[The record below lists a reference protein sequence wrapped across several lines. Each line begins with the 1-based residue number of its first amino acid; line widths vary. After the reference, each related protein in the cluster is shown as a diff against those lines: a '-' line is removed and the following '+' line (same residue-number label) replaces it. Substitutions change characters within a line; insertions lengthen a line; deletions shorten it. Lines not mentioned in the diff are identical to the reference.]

1 MGGLTIF
8 RFEDNKC
15 YRMPAHFGGFN
26 CPGPEAALYY
36 RDAVSISW
44 TYTTDEDQLANY
56 VPEGFELIRPE
67 LNISYSQFREIDWMA
82 GGAYNL
88 VQISVPARFN
98 GKHDHLNGQF
108 ILVVWENKTWPIL
121 GGREET
127 GIPKIYADI
136 EDLHI
141 IQPNYY
147 TNASYEGSTFLHM
160 ELLEAKPVDGQ
171 TLAQIQAS
179 AATINALGWRY
190 IPKVGGPGADLS
202 QPILYPQGAEIH
214 SAWIG
219 SGTVKWT
226 QLRWEQNPRQWHII
240 KALAELPMFEM
251 APIVM
256 TKGVVILKPNN
267 GRILE

>member
-1 MGGLTIF
+1 
-8 RFEDNKC
+8 
-15 YRMPAHFGGFN
+15 MPAHFGGFN

-226 QLRWEQNPRQWHII
+226 QLRWEQNPGQWHII